1 MYSDMTQEKLKNSM
15 LDTARNVDKTE
26 SSMVHDA
33 INPAAIEMANFYMQ
47 LGSVANK
54 LDIENLSGAEL
65 ERFIAGSTPLTRK
78 IGTPANGVVTI
89 SGQEGAKIS
98 IGAIVSTGDVD
109 FIIMEETTIPASGSV
124 NVAVESQQIGAIGN
138 VPANTIIEFPLPIQ
152 GLVDV
157 YNAEPTTGGYEPE
170 SDDEFRERYYAKLQR
185 PGKAGNKYHYEEWAM
200 EVVGVGDVRVYPI
213 WNGPLTVKVVVVD
226 SNRQPP
232 DEELVQS
239 VTDYIEEQRPF
250 GATVTVEGAAP
261 KTIDIAVTLT
271 LDTGYLL
278 ADVTEDIRLGIEE
291 YFKTLSFT
299 GTAVSWAKIGGIV
312 IDTPGVLDYQNLT
325 VNLGTAN
332 IPLTETEVPVIG
344 TITAT

>member
-1 MYSDMTQEKLKNSM
+1 MYSDMTQGRLKNSM
-15 LDTARNVDKTE
+15 LTTARNIDKTE
-26 SSMVHDA
+26 NSMVHDA
-33 INPAAIEMANFYMQ
+33 INPASVELANFYIK
-47 LGSVANK
+47 LDSVAKK
-54 LDIENLSGAEL
+54 LDIENLKDMDLDRYVYG
-65 ERFIAGSTPLTRK
+65 IVTRK

-89 SGQEGAKIS
+89 SGQEGAEIN

-124 NVAVESQQIGAIGN
+124 NVTVECQEIGAIGN
-138 VPANTIIEFPLPIQ
+138 VPANTITEFPLPIQ

-170 SDDEFRERYYAKLQR
+170 SDDELRERYYAKLQR

-200 EVVGVGDVRVYPI
+200 EVVGVGDVKVYPK
-213 WNGPLTVKVVVVD
+213 WDGPLTVKVVFVD
-226 SNRQPP
+226 SNKQPP
-232 DEELVQS
+232 DPELLQS
-239 VTDYIEEQRPF
+239 VTDYIDGERPF
-250 GATVTVEGAAP
+250 GAIVTVEGASP
-261 KTIDIAVTLT
+261 KTIDVAVTLT
-271 LDTGYLL
+271 LDNGYLL
-278 ADVTEDIRLGIEE
+278 ADVTEDIRFGIEE

-312 IDTPGVLDYQNLT
+312 IDTAGVLDYQNLT

-332 IPLTETEVPVIG
+332 IPLTETEVPVID